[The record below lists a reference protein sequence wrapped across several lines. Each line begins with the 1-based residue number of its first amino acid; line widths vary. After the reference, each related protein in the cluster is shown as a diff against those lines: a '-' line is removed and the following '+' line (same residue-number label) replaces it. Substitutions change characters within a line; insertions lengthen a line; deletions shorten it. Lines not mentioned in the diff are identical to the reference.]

1 MGPNREITVD
11 TWVGE
16 GQDIILFEEEPS
28 DNILMDI
35 QFRSV
40 MYFFTYHVQPTGY
53 SSVVVVVG

>member
-1 MGPNREITVD
+1 MAAANLVALLEICLWLAGGKGLMGPNREITVD

-35 QFRSV
+35 QFR
-40 MYFFTYHVQPTGY
+40 
-53 SSVVVVVG
+53 

>member
-40 MYFFTYHVQPTGY
+40 MYFCACISCIGY